1 MPSTSIAAAAR
12 PGPYAHLMR
21 YLPLLGVAAI
31 ALPTLLRLSAQA
43 WNTDLGAHGPI
54 VLATGAWL
62 IWHVRD
68 ELVARGGRPLPF
80 VAVAPLALLAAALYA
95 FGRAYDFLAIEAGAL
110 YAMTLLIAARFIGVR
125 GIVRNLFPFL
135 YLIFLVPPPGWMID
149 QLTGPLR
156 EMISVVATQLLD
168 IAGYPVAREGV
179 VISIGAYQLLVEDAC
194 SGLNSLVG
202 LTAISIFY
210 IYLVHRADWRHAAL
224 LLMAVIP
231 IAMLANLIRVLALIL
246 ITYYLGDAA
255 AQGFLHNF
263 AGIMLF
269 ALALAMMVG
278 TNWLIQRLFARR
290 APIAAATA

>member
-1 MPSTSIAAAAR
+1 MSSTSIAAAAQPR
-12 PGPYAHLMR
+12 RWSHLTR
-21 YLPLLGVAAI
+21 FLPLAGVAAMGI
-31 ALPTLLRLSAQA
+31 PTLLRLSDQA
-43 WNTDLGAHGPI
+43 WSTDLGAHGPI

-68 ELVARGGRPLPF
+68 ELAARSGPPLPF
-80 VAVAPLALLAAALYA
+80 LAVAPLSLLAAALYA

-110 YAMTLLIAARFIGVR
+110 YAMGLLIAARFIGVR
-125 GIVRNLFPFL
+125 GILRNLFPFL
-135 YLIFLVPPPGWMID
+135 YLVFLVPPPGWMID

-156 EMISVVATQLLD
+156 EMISVVATRILD
-168 IAGYPVAREGV
+168 IAGYPVARDGV
-179 VISIGAYQLLVEDAC
+179 VITIGAYQLLVEDAC

-210 IYLVHRADWRHAAL
+210 IYLIHRAHWRHAL
-224 LLMAVIP
+224 LLLIAIVP

-278 TNWLIQRLFARR
+278 TNWLIQRIFARR
-290 APIAAATA
+290 DVPIVPA